1 MSIEILSKVDFVEQI
16 NKIKKVFQDEDLF
29 LEVTGIVPDRSQ
41 FICAYHDIVDGY
53 IDMLARSV
61 GDKDEWVCWYVWET
75 KWGTQC
81 TEVVVRGKDY
91 LVTDAGAL
99 YDVIMIDADSENI
112 PLVKTKTKAKV
123 KTPKKG
129 KK

>member
-1 MSIEILSKVDFVEQI
+1 MSIEILSKADFVEQI

-29 LEVTGIVPDRSQ
+29 LEVTGIAPERSQ

-53 IDMLARSV
+53 IDMLARAV

-99 YDVIMIDADSENI
+99 YDVIMIDADGESI
-112 PLVKTKTKAKV
+112 PLVKAKTKIVAK
-123 KTPKKG
+123 KKG
-129 KK
+129 KR